1 MKDTSDSAAVGRAPE
16 PDDFANRKLIRPALG
31 RSEHTRA
38 DQIPER
44 RERTERAGAFSK
56 KAPPPEQ
63 THAENFYY
71 QKQMQGRT
79 PMVFVLQDGE
89 EVRGII
95 EWYDRNCIKVTRNG
109 HSSLLI
115 YKPCIKY
122 MFKESENGRNRNG

>member
-1 MKDTSDSAAVGRAPE
+1 MLSTWLAIPPAGFGSNTSHRRHSGTAGKVREPPASPTIAVTAKSG
-16 PDDFANRKLIRPALG
+16 
-31 RSEHTRA
+31 S
-38 DQIPER
+38 
-44 RERTERAGAFSK
+44 SK
-56 KAPPPEQ
+56 KGPPPEQ

-95 EWYDRNCIKVTRNG
+95 EWYDRDCIKVTRNG
-109 HSSLLI
+109 YPGLLI

-122 MFKESENGRNRNG
+122 MFKESDNGRNRNG